1 MPLFILAGD
10 DMDNSRLVRAREVC
24 IELERHLESWLENSP
39 DALVQDEIILW
50 IGRQTSTSCENSTI
64 YLDLLGLDAE
74 GNLVI
79 VELKRNR
86 ARREVVTQLLEYA
99 AWGNELDEEQIEAI
113 AEEYFQTRDELRGRT
128 LRDVFTETFEVDEV
142 PPLNRRLR
150 LFVVAGEIPSR
161 VLTVCRL
168 LRSHEMDISCVE
180 ISTLQTESEEI
191 IVSMET
197 RVGNEKGVSIS
208 GPAQDLPP
216 GRQVVYEAMCE
227 LTGEDSSTE
236 FTPRQVKNVIQQRYP
251 TFNPR
256 TVYFLLN
263 ADTVNSQTFDR
274 YPVTERKYWR
284 IGFGQ
289 YRLYDPERD
298 EEPEDEE

>member
-1 MPLFILAGD
+1 MSLYILAGD
-10 DMDNSRLVRAREVC
+10 DMDNSRLVRARAVS

-50 IGRQTSTSCENSTI
+50 IDRQTSASGDDGI
-64 YLDLLGLDAE
+64 IRPDLLGVDYE

-79 VELKRNR
+79 AELKRDR
-86 ARREVVTQLLEYA
+86 TPREVVAQLLEYA
-99 AWGNELDEEQIEAI
+99 AWGKELDEEQIEAI

-128 LRDVFTETFEVDEV
+128 LSDVFIDTFEVDEV
-142 PPLNRRLR
+142 PPLNQNLR

-161 VLTVCRL
+161 VLKVCQL
-168 LRSHEMDISCVE
+168 LRSHEIDISCVE
-180 ISTLQTESEEI
+180 VSTFQTDSGED
-191 IVSMET
+191 IVRMET
-197 RVGNEKGVSIS
+197 IVGNEGRETS

-216 GRQVVYEAMCE
+216 RRQVVCEAVHE
-227 LTGEDSSTE
+227 LTGGDSSTE
-236 FTPRQVKNVIQQRYP
+236 FTPRQVKNVIQQRHP

-256 TVYFLLN
+256 TVYFLLA
-263 ADTVNSQTFDR
+263 ADTVNSQAFDK

-289 YRLYDPERD
+289 YRLYDPERA

>member
-1 MPLFILAGD
+1 MPLFRLEGD
-10 DMDNSRLVRAREVC
+10 RAEARLVVAKEKD
-24 IELERHLESWLENSP
+24 IELESQLESWLENSP

-50 IGRQTSTSCENSTI
+50 IDRQTSASGDDGI
-64 YLDLLGLDAE
+64 IHPDLLGVDYE

-79 VELKRNR
+79 AELKRDR
-86 ARREVVTQLLEYA
+86 TPREVVAQLLEYA
-99 AWGNELDEEQIEAI
+99 AWGKELDEEQIEAI
-113 AEEYFQTRDELRGRT
+113 AEEHFQTRDELRGRT
-128 LRDVFTETFEVDEV
+128 LSDVFIDTFEVDEV
-142 PPLNRRLR
+142 PPLNQNLR

-161 VLTVCRL
+161 VLKVCRL
-168 LRSHEMDISCVE
+168 LRSHEIDISCVE
-180 ISTLQTESEEI
+180 ISTFQTESEEI

-197 RVGNEKGVSIS
+197 RVGNEERVSIS

-216 GRQVVYEAMCE
+216 RRQVVCEAVHE
-227 LTGEDSSTE
+227 LTGGDSSTE
-236 FTPRQVKNVIQQRYP
+236 FTPGQVKNVIQQQYP

-256 TVYFLLN
+256 TVYFHLA
-263 ADTVNSQTFDR
+263 ADTVNSQTFDQ

-298 EEPEDEE
+298 EEPEVEE